1 MRTGNGKAKDDTVD
15 LEEIG
20 LNIFK
25 INCMTFKKNTNVCYL
40 KLKCCLLFIKE
51 LEWSFIMNN
60 AFSEIDLISFSR

>member
-25 INCMTFKKNTNVCYL
+25 INCMTFKKIQMFV
-40 KLKCCLLFIKE
+40 I
-51 LEWSFIMNN
+51 
-60 AFSEIDLISFSR
+60 